1 MSLHRVFVYG
11 TLKRGE
17 PNHHWMTDTSKGF
30 SRLLGVGRTNVIGE
44 VYEVDE
50 SMLQHL
56 DILEEH
62 PTFYT
67 RELEQID
74 LCTDDAGLESW
85 IYLLK
90 KFKPE
95 MLELEHFA
103 DYSSSGAHGLVYA
116 ERYQHDPSYNCKQAI
131 MS

>member
-1 MSLHRVFVYG
+1 MITTQYSECDCL
-11 TLKRGE
+11 
-17 PNHHWMTDTSKGF
+17 GF
-30 SRLLGVGRTNVIGE
+30 LYVLIGNTYFQNVIGE

-50 SMLQHL
+50 SMLKHL

-67 RELEQID
+67 RELEQIV
-74 LCTDDAGLESW
+74 LCTDDVELESW

-95 MLELEHFA
+95 ILEREHFT
-103 DYSSSGAHGLVYA
+103 DYSSSGAHGLLYA
-116 ERYQHDPSYNCKQAI
+116 ERYQRDPSYNYKQDVI
-131 MS
+131 P

>member
-1 MSLHRVFVYG
+1 MLIGNIYFQ
-11 TLKRGE
+11 
-17 PNHHWMTDTSKGF
+17 
-30 SRLLGVGRTNVIGE
+30 NVIGE

-50 SMLQHL
+50 SMLRQL

-67 RELEQID
+67 RELEQIV
-74 LCTDDAGLESW
+74 LCTDDVELESW

-95 MLELEHFA
+95 MFEREHFA
-103 DYSSSGAHGLVYA
+103 DYSSSGAHGLVFV
-116 ERYQHDPSYNCKQAI
+116 ERYQRDPSYNCKQAVI
-131 MS
+131 P

>member
-1 MSLHRVFVYG
+1 MTALVFLCVLIGNTY
-11 TLKRGE
+11 
-17 PNHHWMTDTSKGF
+17 F
-30 SRLLGVGRTNVIGE
+30 QNVIGE

-50 SMLQHL
+50 SMLKHL

-67 RELEQID
+67 RELEQIVM
-74 LCTDDAGLESW
+74 CTDDVGLESW

-95 MLELEHFA
+95 MLEREHFA
-103 DYSSSGAHGLVYA
+103 DYSSSGAHGLLYA
-116 ERYQHDPSYNCKQAI
+116 ERYQRDPSYNYKQDVI
-131 MS
+131 P

>member
-1 MSLHRVFVYG
+1 MITSQYFEYYCLSFLHVLIGNTYFQ
-11 TLKRGE
+11 
-17 PNHHWMTDTSKGF
+17 
-30 SRLLGVGRTNVIGE
+30 NVIGE

-50 SMLQHL
+50 SMLKHL

-67 RELEQID
+67 RELEQIV
-74 LCTDDAGLESW
+74 LFTDDVGLESW

-95 MLELEHFA
+95 MLEREHFA
-103 DYSSSGAHGLVYA
+103 DYSSSGAHGLVYS
-116 ERYQHDPSYNCKQAI
+116 ERYQRDPSYNCKQDVI
-131 MS
+131 P